1 MLWATCS
8 IWSTR
13 VTSVPDDLD
22 DLSGVPRYLQVAR
35 VIEAEIRAGQ
45 WTPRNAVPS
54 RNQLAERF
62 GIARE
67 TAARAHAWL
76 ARAGYLVAVPGVGM
90 VVTPASRWPKKP
102 SDAGLEPTSVLSVPG
117 REDFSRTSGRPCT
130 AARVFTRQR
139 GRTLTSRRGR
149 PGPGVDTEC
158 PPMGERCTR
167 GTLGVSPAQHFEG
180 S

>member
-1 MLWATCS
+1 MLWVTCS
-8 IWSTR
+8 TWSTR

-35 VIEAEIRAGQ
+35 VLEAEIRAGQ
-45 WTPRNAVPS
+45 WASGDVAPS

-90 VVTPASRWPKKP
+90 VVTPASRWPGQAP
-102 SDAGLEPTSVLSVPG
+102 
-117 REDFSRTSGRPCT
+117 
-130 AARVFTRQR
+130 
-139 GRTLTSRRGR
+139 
-149 PGPGVDTEC
+149 
-158 PPMGERCTR
+158 
-167 GTLGVSPAQHFEG
+167 
-180 S
+180 